1 MTNLVSFPFRLAPT
15 GYVVTRDEDDPAY
28 YAELIGQ
35 LVATHL
41 GERIQV
47 PSFGLADPTFTKMDA
62 QELAYKVEAFGP
74 PVRIT
79 AVTEEPVGDSVVN
92 VKIEFTPLAAEDEII
107 NSFNEL

>member
-1 MTNLVSFPFRLAPT
+1 MTDLISFPFRLAPT

-47 PSFGLADPTFTKMDA
+47 PGFGLADPTFTRLDA
-62 QELAYKVEAFGP
+62 QELAYRVEVFGP
-74 PVRIT
+74 PVKIT
-79 AVTEEPVGDSVVN
+79 TVTEEFVGDNTVDVR
-92 VKIEFTPLAAEDEII
+92 VEFSLLQAENEII
-107 NSFNEL
+107 ATFDDL

>member
-1 MTNLVSFPFRLAPT
+1 MADLVSFPFRLAPT

-41 GERIQV
+41 GERVLV
-47 PSFGLADPTFTKMDA
+47 PSFGMADPTFTKFDA
-62 QELAYKVEAFGP
+62 QELTYKVEAFGP

-79 AVTEEPVGDSVVN
+79 TVTEEFVGENVVN
-92 VKIEFTPLAAEDEII
+92 VKVEFTPLEAEDEITS
-107 NSFNEL
+107 NFDDL